1 MKSPPHRFHHD
12 PIDDKVD
19 VADDY
24 DAVGDGLVFVLFVM
38 VIFLGG
44 GLYRLQWFLDSQSI
58 TAGDEVFPYKDIT
71 LLRHATFL

>member
-1 MKSPPHRFHHD
+1 MVRCQFDQRVRLPGLNMKSPPHRFHHD

-38 VIFLGG
+38 VIF
-44 GLYRLQWFLDSQSI
+44 
-58 TAGDEVFPYKDIT
+58 
-71 LLRHATFL
+71 